1 MANSRKPISKPAKS
15 AVLPAGS
22 LSEISIEGFKSI
34 RAERKLEL
42 SALNIVAGANSSGKS
57 SFMQPLLLLKQ
68 TLEATY
74 DPGPL
79 LLDGPNV
86 KFTELAQIFSKS
98 SSKKQLQIGLSRVDG
113 AKLKMIFDLDSKRR
127 LRVKET
133 VLTDEKGVVQ
143 RITESTTEAELF
155 AHLKNDHHK
164 GGIQWSH
171 IMKEESLKVIRQR
184 IFLRTAVIFK
194 EGEQVFPLPG
204 GWDEFGDSIGRN
216 IIHVPGLRG
225 NPLRSYPKTAVGA
238 HYPGTLDSY
247 VASIIADW
255 QEKGDDRLS
264 QLGRQLQ
271 QLGLTWKVVAK
282 KLDDTRVELQIGRL
296 PAAVQGGANDLV
308 SIADVGFGVSQVLP
322 VLVAL
327 LVAGKEQ
334 IVYIE
339 QPETHLHPRAQR
351 ALAQIFAEAASRLAT
366 VVVETHSLLF
376 VRAVQTLVAKKAL
389 DKTLVKLHWVTR
401 DNKGDTSIATTDLD
415 EAGAYGAWPQDFEA
429 TELDAEQDYLS
440 AAEAVLLAP

>member
-1 MANSRKPISKPAKS
+1 MASKPDKTT
-15 AVLPAGS
+15 VLPANS

-34 RAERKLEL
+34 RLERKLAL

-68 TLEATY
+68 TLEAAY

-86 KFTELAQIFSKS
+86 KFTELAQIFSKAS
-98 SSKKQLQIGLSRVDG
+98 TKKQLVIGLARMDG
-113 AKLKMIFDLDSKRR
+113 TQLQLSFDLDGKGQ

-133 VLTDEKGVVQ
+133 VLTDEKGVTQ
-143 RITESTTEAELF
+143 RITVNTTQEELI
-155 AHLKNDHHK
+155 AYLEDNRHK
-164 GGIQWSH
+164 GMEWS
-171 IMKEESLKVIRQR
+171 KVFRGENLGVIRQR
-184 IFLRTAVIFK
+184 IFLRTAARFK
-194 EGEQVFPLPG
+194 EGKGGEQTTLPLPSFL
-204 GWDEFGDSIGRN
+204 DEFGQSIGRN

-238 HYPGTLDSY
+238 HYPGSLDSY
-247 VASIIADW
+247 VASIIVDW
-255 QEKGDDRLS
+255 QEKGDERLY
-264 QLGRQLQ
+264 QLGSQLQ
-271 QLGLTWKVVAK
+271 QLGLTWKVTAK
-282 KLDDTRVELQIGRL
+282 KLDDTRVELQVGRL
-296 PAAVQGGANDLV
+296 PTAARGGANDLV

-327 LVAGKEQ
+327 LVARQGQ

-351 ALAQIFAEAASRLAT
+351 ALAQIFAEAATRLAT

-376 VRAVQTLVAKKAL
+376 VRAVQTLVAKKSL
-389 DKTLVKLHWVTR
+389 DKALVKLHWVTR
-401 DNKGDTSIATTDLD
+401 DSKGDTSVDTADLD
-415 EAGAYGAWPQDFEA
+415 DAGAYGAWPQDFEA
-429 TELDAEQDYLS
+429 TEMEAELDYLA

>member
-1 MANSRKPISKPAKS
+1 MASSRKFMSKPEKIT
-15 AVLPAGS
+15 VLPAGS

-68 TLEATY
+68 TLEAAY

-86 KFTELAQIFSKS
+86 KFTELSQIFSKS
-98 SSKKQLQIGLSRVDG
+98 SSKKQLLVGLSRVDG
-113 AKLKMIFDLDSKRR
+113 AKLKLNFDLDSKRQ
-127 LRVKET
+127 LRVRET
-133 VLTDEKGVVQ
+133 LLTDEKGATQ
-143 RITESTTEAELF
+143 RITATTTQEELF
-155 AHLKNDHHK
+155 AYLQDNHK
-164 GGIQWSH
+164 GQQWSKVFK
-171 IMKEESLKVIRQR
+171 KEILGVIRQR
-184 IFLRTAVIFK
+184 IFLRTAVIF
-194 EGEQVFPLPG
+194 EAGEQSLPLPG
-204 GWDEFGDSIGRN
+204 LWDEFGDSIGRN

-225 NPLRSYPKTAVGA
+225 NPLRSYPKTAVGT

-271 QLGLTWKVVAK
+271 QLGLTWKVVSR
-282 KLDDTRVELQIGRL
+282 KLDDTRVELQVGRL
-296 PAAVQGGANDLV
+296 PAAAQGGAKDLV

-327 LVAGKEQ
+327 LVARQGQ

-339 QPETHLHPRAQR
+339 QPETHLHPKAQR

-376 VRAVQTLVAKKAL
+376 VRAVQTLVARKSL
-389 DKTLVKLHWVTR
+389 DKALVKLHWVTR
-401 DNKGDTSIATTDLD
+401 DHKGDTNVATNDLD

-440 AAEAVLLAP
+440 AAEAVLLTP

>member
-1 MANSRKPISKPAKS
+1 MPKPAKTT
-15 AVLPAGS
+15 VLPAAS

-34 RAERKLEL
+34 RAERKLAL

-68 TLEATY
+68 TLEAAY

-86 KFTELAQIFSKS
+86 KFTELSQIFSKS
-98 SSKKQLQIGLSRVDG
+98 SAKKQLVIGLSRMDG
-113 AKLKMIFDLDSKRR
+113 SKLQLSFDLDGKRQ

-133 VLTDEKGVVQ
+133 TLTDEKGVVQ
-143 RITESTTEAELF
+143 RITENTTPEALF
-155 AHLKNDHHK
+155 DYLQ
-164 GGIQWSH
+164 GSREGVQWSKVFKKQ
-171 IMKEESLKVIRQR
+171 MLEVIRQR
-184 IFLRTAVIFK
+184 IFLRIAVIFK
-194 EGEQVFPLPG
+194 EGEQSLPLPG
-204 GWDEFGDSIGRN
+204 PWDDFSDSIGRN

-225 NPLRSYPKTAVGA
+225 NPLRSYPKTAVGS
-238 HYPGTLDSY
+238 HYPGTLDAY

-255 QEKGDDRLS
+255 QEKGDERLT
-264 QLGRQLQ
+264 QLGSQLQ
-271 QLGLTWKVVAK
+271 QLGLTWKVVSK
-282 KLDDTRVELQIGRL
+282 KLDDTRVELQVGRL
-296 PAAVQGGANDLV
+296 PAAARGGANDLV

-327 LVAGKEQ
+327 LVARQGQ

-376 VRAVQTLVAKKAL
+376 VRAVQTLVAKKSL
-389 DKTLVKLHWVTR
+389 DKALVKLHWVTR
-401 DNKGDTSIATTDLD
+401 DSKGDTSVATADLD
-415 EAGAYGAWPQDFEA
+415 DAGAYGAWPQDFEA
-429 TELDAEQDYLS
+429 TEMEAEQDYLS

>member
-1 MANSRKPISKPAKS
+1 MPKPAKTT
-15 AVLPAGS
+15 VLPAAS

-34 RAERKLEL
+34 RAERKLAL

-68 TLEATY
+68 TLEAAY

-86 KFTELAQIFSKS
+86 KFTELSQLFSKS
-98 SSKKQLQIGLSRVDG
+98 SAKKQLLIGLSRFDG
-113 AKLKMIFDLDSKRR
+113 AKLQLNFDLDGKGQ

-133 VLTDEKGVVQ
+133 TLTDEKGAVQ
-143 RITESTTEAELF
+143 RITENTTSEELLAYF
-155 AHLKNDHHK
+155 KDSRK
-164 GGIQWSH
+164 GVEWLGFFD
-171 IMKEESLKVIRQR
+171 KETFGVIRQR
-184 IFLRTAVIFK
+184 VFLRTVVILK
-194 EGEQVFPLPG
+194 KGEQTLPLSG
-204 GWDEFGDSIGRN
+204 LWDDFGDSIGRN

-225 NPLRSYPKTAVGA
+225 NPLRSYPKTAVGNN
-238 HYPGTLDSY
+238 YPGTLDAY

-255 QEKGDDRLS
+255 QEKGDERLS
-264 QLGRQLQ
+264 QLGSQLQ
-271 QLGLTWKVVAK
+271 QLGLTWKVVSK
-282 KLDDTRVELQIGRL
+282 KLDDTRVELQVGRL
-296 PAAVQGGANDLV
+296 PAAVRGGANDLV

-327 LVAGKEQ
+327 LVARQGQ

-376 VRAVQTLVAKKAL
+376 VRAVQTLVAKKSL
-389 DKTLVKLHWVTR
+389 DKALVKLHWVTR
-401 DNKGDTSIATTDLD
+401 DSKGDTRVATADLD
-415 EAGAYGAWPQDFEA
+415 DAGAYGAWPQDFEA
-429 TELDAEQDYLS
+429 TEMEAEQDYLS

>member
-1 MANSRKPISKPAKS
+1 MASSKNSMPKPQTTTR
-15 AVLPAGS
+15 LPAGS

-34 RAERKLEL
+34 RAERKLAL

-68 TLEATY
+68 TLEAAY

-86 KFTELAQIFSKS
+86 KFTELSQLFSKS
-98 SSKKQLQIGLSRVDG
+98 STRKQLVIGLSRFDG
-113 AKLKMIFDLDSKRR
+113 AKLQLSFDLDGKRQ

-133 VLTDEKGVVQ
+133 TLTDQKGGVQ
-143 RITESTTEAELF
+143 QFTENTTQEALF
-155 AHLKNDHHK
+155 AYLEDSR
-164 GGIQWSH
+164 WSKAFK
-171 IMKEESLKVIRQR
+171 KEKLEVIRQR
-184 IFLRTAVIFK
+184 VFLRMAVIFK
-194 EGEQVFPLPG
+194 EGESVPLPG
-204 GWDEFGDSIGRN
+204 PWDEFTESIGRN

-225 NPLRSYPKTAVGA
+225 NPLRSYPKTAVGNN
-238 HYPGTLDSY
+238 YPGTLEAY

-255 QEKGDDRLS
+255 QDKGDERLS
-264 QLGRQLQ
+264 QLGSQLQ

-282 KLDDTRVELQIGRL
+282 KLDDTRVELQVGRL
-296 PAAVQGGANDLV
+296 PAAAQGGANDLV

-327 LVAGKEQ
+327 LVARQGQ
-334 IVYIE
+334 IAYIE

-376 VRAVQTLVAKKAL
+376 VRAIQTLVAKKSL
-389 DKTLVKLHWVTR
+389 DKALVKLHWVTR
-401 DNKGDTSIATTDLD
+401 DGKGDTSVATADLD
-415 EAGAYGAWPQDFEA
+415 DAGAYGAWPQDFEA
-429 TELDAEQDYLS
+429 TEMDAEQDYLS

>member
-1 MANSRKPISKPAKS
+1 MTSSGKSTPQPAKTTL
-15 AVLPAGS
+15 LPADS
-22 LSEISIEGFKSI
+22 LAEISIAGFKSI
-34 RAERKLEL
+34 RAERKLAL

-68 TLEATY
+68 TLEAAY

-98 SSKKQLQIGLSRVDG
+98 STRKQLVIGLARMDG
-113 AKLKMIFDLDSKRR
+113 TQLQLSFDLDGKRQ

-133 VLTDEKGVVQ
+133 TLTDEKGTVQ
-143 RITESTTEAELF
+143 RITENTTQEELF
-155 AHLKNDHHK
+155 AYFKNSHGGFEWSKLLK
-164 GGIQWSH
+164 
-171 IMKEESLKVIRQR
+171 KEKLWVIRER
-184 IFLRTAVIFK
+184 IFLRIAVIPK
-194 EGEQVFPLPG
+194 VESIFPLPG
-204 GWDEFGDSIGRN
+204 LSDEFRVLLGRN

-225 NPLRSYPKTAVGA
+225 NPLRSYPKTAVGDN
-238 HYPGTLDSY
+238 YSGTLDAY
-247 VASIIADW
+247 IASIIADW
-255 QEKGDDRLS
+255 QEKGDERLS
-264 QLGRQLQ
+264 QLGSQLQ
-271 QLGLTWKVVAK
+271 QLGLTWKVTAK
-282 KLDDTRVELQIGRL
+282 KLDDTRVELQVGRL
-296 PAAVQGGANDLV
+296 PTAARGGANDLV

-327 LVAGKEQ
+327 LVARQGQ

-351 ALAQIFAEAASRLAT
+351 ALAQIFAEAATRLAT

-376 VRAVQTLVAKKAL
+376 VRAVQTLVAKKSL
-389 DKTLVKLHWVTR
+389 DKALVKLHWVTR
-401 DNKGDTSIATTDLD
+401 DNKGDTAIDTADLD
-415 EAGAYGAWPQDFEA
+415 DAGAYGAWPQDFEA
-429 TELDAEQDYLS
+429 TEMEAEQDYLS

>member
-1 MANSRKPISKPAKS
+1 MASSKNSMPKPAKTTG
-15 AVLPAGS
+15 LLAGS

-34 RAERKLEL
+34 RAERKLAL

-68 TLEATY
+68 TLEAAY

-86 KFTELAQIFSKS
+86 KFTELSQLFSKS
-98 SSKKQLQIGLSRVDG
+98 SARKQLVIGLSRGDG
-113 AKLKMIFDLDSKRR
+113 TKLQLSFDLDSKRQ

-133 VLTDEKGVVQ
+133 TLTDQNGVVQ
-143 RITESTTEAELF
+143 QFTESTTQEELL
-155 AHLKNDHHK
+155 AYLQASPE
-164 GGIQWSH
+164 GLQWSTLF
-171 IMKEESLKVIRQR
+171 KNKRFGVIRQR
-184 IFLRTAVIFK
+184 VFLRTGVTLK
-194 EGEQVFPLPG
+194 EGEQALPLPG
-204 GWDEFGDSIGRN
+204 PWDELTESIGRN

-225 NPLRSYPKTAVGA
+225 NPLRSYPKTAVGSN
-238 HYPGTLDSY
+238 YPGTLDSY

-255 QEKGDDRLS
+255 QDKGDERLS
-264 QLGRQLQ
+264 QLGSQLQ

-282 KLDDTRVELQIGRL
+282 KLDDTRVELQVGRL
-296 PAAVQGGANDLV
+296 PAAAQGGANDLV

-327 LVAGKEQ
+327 LVARQGQ

-339 QPETHLHPRAQR
+339 QPETHLHPKAQR
-351 ALAQIFAEAASRLAT
+351 ALAQIFAHAASRLAT

-376 VRAVQTLVAKKAL
+376 VRAVQTLVAKKSLEKA
-389 DKTLVKLHWVTR
+389 LVKLHWVTR
-401 DNKGDTSIATTDLD
+401 DAKGDTSVATSDLD

-429 TELDAEQDYLS
+429 TEMEAEQDYLS

>member
-1 MANSRKPISKPAKS
+1 MASSKNLMPKLAKTS
-15 AVLPAGS
+15 VLPAGS

-34 RAERKLEL
+34 RVERKLAL

-68 TLEATY
+68 TLEAAY

-86 KFTELAQIFSKS
+86 KFTELSQLFSKS
-98 SSKKQLQIGLSRVDG
+98 STKKQLVIVLSLVG
-113 AKLKMIFDLDSKRR
+113 GKKLHLSFDLDSKRQ

-133 VLTDEKGVVQ
+133 TLTDEKGAVQ
-143 RITESTTEAELF
+143 SITENTTQEELLAYLRESRDGLQWGKIF
-155 AHLKNDHHK
+155 KNETL
-164 GGIQWSH
+164 GV
-171 IMKEESLKVIRQR
+171 LRQR
-184 IFLRTAVIFK
+184 VFLRMAVIFK
-194 EGEQVFPLPG
+194 EGEQSLPLPG
-204 GWDEFGDSIGRN
+204 PWDEFTESIGRN

-225 NPLRSYPKTAVGA
+225 NPLRSYPKTAVGSN
-238 HYPGTLDSY
+238 YPGTLDSY

-255 QEKGDDRLS
+255 QDKGDDRLS
-264 QLGRQLQ
+264 QLGSQLQ

-282 KLDDTRVELQIGRL
+282 KLDATRVELQVGRL
-296 PAAVQGGANDLV
+296 PAAAQGGAKDLV

-327 LVAGKEQ
+327 LVARQGQ

-351 ALAQIFAEAASRLAT
+351 ALAQIFSSAASRLAT

-376 VRAVQTLVAKKAL
+376 VRAIQTLVAKKSL
-389 DKTLVKLHWVTR
+389 DKALVKLHWVTR
-401 DNKGDTSIATTDLD
+401 DGKGDTSVATSDLD

-429 TELDAEQDYLS
+429 TEMDAEQDYLS
-440 AAEAVLLAP
+440 AAEAVLLAS

>member
-1 MANSRKPISKPAKS
+1 MASSKPIPKPAKTRG
-15 AVLPAGS
+15 LPAGS

-34 RAERKLEL
+34 RTERKLTL

-68 TLEATY
+68 TLEAAY

-86 KFTELAQIFSKS
+86 KFTELSQLFSKS
-98 SSKKQLQIGLSRVDG
+98 STKKQLIIGLSRVG
-113 AKLKMIFDLDSKRR
+113 GKKLYLSFDLDSKRQ

-133 VLTDEKGVVQ
+133 TLTDEKGVVQ
-143 RITESTTEAELF
+143 HFTENTTQEALF
-155 AHLKNDHHK
+155 AYLQDSRE
-164 GGIQWSH
+164 GLQWSKVFE
-171 IMKEESLKVIRQR
+171 KEKLGVIRQR
-184 IFLRTAVIFK
+184 VLLRIAVIFK
-194 EGEQVFPLPG
+194 EGEQSFPLPG
-204 GWDEFGDSIGRN
+204 PWDEFSDSIGRN

-225 NPLRSYPKTAVGA
+225 NPLRSYPKTAVGNN
-238 HYPGTLDSY
+238 YPGTLDSY

-255 QEKGDDRLS
+255 QEKGDERLS
-264 QLGRQLQ
+264 QLGSQLQ
-271 QLGLTWKVVAK
+271 QLGLTWKVVSK
-282 KLDDTRVELQIGRL
+282 KLDDTRVELQVGRL
-296 PAAVQGGANDLV
+296 PAAARGGANDLV

-327 LVAGKEQ
+327 LVARRGQ

-339 QPETHLHPRAQR
+339 QPETHLHPKAQR
-351 ALAQIFAEAASRLAT
+351 ALAKIFANAASRLAT

-376 VRAVQTLVAKKAL
+376 VRAIQTLVAKKSL
-389 DKTLVKLHWVTR
+389 DKALVKLHWITR
-401 DNKGDTSIATTDLD
+401 DSKGDTNLATSDLD
-415 EAGAYGAWPQDFEA
+415 KAGAYGAWPQDFEA